1 MTTHNR
7 GESGSSSI
15 RRVALASAIGSTVEW
30 YDYFIYAS
38 AAALVFG
45 PAFFPEYDV
54 TAGTFAAFA
63 TLALGFFVR
72 PIGAAVFGHLGDRIG
87 RKRVLI
93 LTLLLMGAATVGIG
107 LLPTYAALGIA
118 APILLSTLRLIQGF
132 AISGE
137 WGGAVLM
144 SVEHAPVGRRG
155 FYGSWPQV
163 GLPVG
168 TVLANGVLIL
178 MTTTLTDEQFFAW
191 GWRVPFL
198 LSAVLVAI
206 GLYIRLTVHESPSFT
221 RMKDSGAAVRVPLLE
236 VIRTKPWTL
245 LLGTLALVASSAVG
259 WIGLAFT
266 LSYGTQQLGVDR
278 SALLTGVLVGAAL
291 GGVAL
296 LVASAYSDRVGRR
309 KVFVLAAVG
318 QIVWAFPYFWLINT
332 ASVALIT
339 LALCVMQVVTF
350 PMVGVLGSM
359 LAEAFP
365 AKVRYTGASLCY
377 HTGSVLG
384 GGIAPMVATAI
395 IAATGST
402 TLISVYIV
410 GVATVSAGAVLLLKE
425 TARGHL
431 DGDNFEKAKPTSAPA
446 DPVAQQNQLS

>member
-1 MTTHNR
+1 MATHDR
-7 GESGSSSI
+7 GETGSSSI

-54 TAGTFAAFA
+54 AAGTFAAFA

-93 LTLLLMGAATVGIG
+93 LTLLLMGTATVGIG

-144 SVEHAPVGRRG
+144 SVEHAPKGKRG
-155 FYGSWPQV
+155 YYGSWPQV

-168 TVLANGVLIL
+168 TVLANGVLIV
-178 MTTTLTDEQFFAW
+178 MTTTLTDEQFFSW

-206 GLYIRLTVHESPSFT
+206 GLYIRLAVDESPSFA
-221 RMKDSGAAVRVPLLE
+221 RMKGAGVAVRVPLVE
-236 VIRTKPWTL
+236 VLRTKPVTL
-245 LLGTLALVASSAVG
+245 VLGSLAVVSSSAVG

-266 LSYGTQQLGVDR
+266 LSYGTQQLNVDR
-278 SALLTGVLVGAAL
+278 GALLTGVLLGAAL
-291 GGVAL
+291 GGVSL
-296 LVASAYSDRVGRR
+296 LAASAYSDRVGRR
-309 KVFVLAAVG
+309 KVFLAAAGG
-318 QIVWAFPYFWLINT
+318 QIIWAFPYFWLINT
-332 ASVALIT
+332 ASVPLIL
-339 LALCVMQVVTF
+339 LALCVMQAVTF
-350 PMVGVLGSM
+350 PMVGVLGAM

-365 AKVRYTGASLCY
+365 ATVRYTGASLCY

-384 GGIAPMVATAI
+384 GAIAPMVATAI

-410 GVATVSAGAVLLLKE
+410 GVAIVSAGAVILLRE
-425 TARGHL
+425 TAQEHL
-431 DGDNFEKAKPTSAPA
+431 DKEDVKGSNPSSRPISA
-446 DPVAQQNQLS
+446 VAPENQLS